1 VIPLHDLGWEHLPAI
16 SAWPPALEAKKPLGS
31 LALPRASWD
40 PNTAKAFV
48 SVVIYH
54 RPAALAVGLH
64 TIASSAVDV
73 KLGKRLRLAAT
84 CASFH

>member
-1 VIPLHDLGWEHLPAI
+1 MIPLHDLGWEHLPAI
-16 SAWPPALEAKKPLGS
+16 GAWPVALKAEEPLGS
-31 LALPRASWD
+31 LALPCASWD

-64 TIASSAVDV
+64 TIASSAVDM
-73 KLGKRLRLAAT
+73 KLGKRLRLAAAR
-84 CASFH
+84 ASFH

>member
-1 VIPLHDLGWEHLPAI
+1 MIPLHDLRWEHLPAI

-54 RPAALAVGLH
+54 GPAALAVGLH
-64 TIASSAVDV
+64 AIASAAVDV
-73 KLGKRLRLAAT
+73 KVGKRLRLAAAR
-84 CASFH
+84 ASFH

>member
-1 VIPLHDLGWEHLPAI
+1 MIPLHDLGWEHLPAI
-16 SAWPPALEAKKPLGS
+16 GAWAAALEAKKPLGS
-31 LALPRASWD
+31 LALPCAGWD

-54 RPAALAVGLH
+54 RPARLAVGLH
-64 TIASSAVDV
+64 PIASSAVDV

-84 CASFH
+84 RASFH